1 MSKTHHPVHE
11 QRMGHEGPRMVK
23 RPPPGG
29 LWCVVSPLTH
39 PQTRRRGQGMDMR
52 GCVLCGGC
60 ESGCKMGAHWP
71 ASRQFTTP
79 SPDDVRR
86 GRAMAQTDPQ
96 VIPEGAVVTQLSER
110 PLCCCAA
117 RLQAGWAA
125 KLTARRG
132 PVARRPL
139 KIVSQQSFEAWGQ
152 G

>member
-1 MSKTHHPVHE
+1 
-11 QRMGHEGPRMVK
+11 MVK

-71 ASRQFTTP
+71 ASWPFDTP

-86 GRAMAQTDPQ
+86 GRAMALCDPQ
-96 VIPEGAVVTQLSER
+96 VIPEGAVFLH
-110 PLCCCAA
+110 C
-117 RLQAGWAA
+117 G
-125 KLTARRG
+125 
-132 PVARRPL
+132 
-139 KIVSQQSFEAWGQ
+139 AWG
-152 G
+152 